1 MQMNLLRRPL
11 KNIATF
17 DIGMISWC
25 SVWMFL
31 FVTWAAPSGLLILAD
46 ADIDPFRFL
55 FSFDFLEVTKGELE
69 SLTLA
74 QVAVRNNLYPVLNI
88 GKVALWL
95 LLSISVLGFL
105 FQQPKGEND
114 NE

>member
-1 MQMNLLRRPL
+1 MNLWRRPL
-11 KNIATF
+11 KNIVTL

-31 FVTWAAPSGLLILAD
+31 FITWAAPSGLLILAD
-46 ADIDPFRFL
+46 ADIDPFKFL
-55 FSFDFLEVTKGELE
+55 FSFDFLEATKGDLE

-74 QVAVRNNLYPVLNI
+74 QVAVRNNLYPILNI
-88 GKVALWL
+88 GKVVIWL
-95 LLSISVLGFL
+95 FLSISVLGFL
-105 FQQPKGEND
+105 FKQPEGESD

>member
-1 MQMNLLRRPL
+1 MNLWRRPL
-11 KNIATF
+11 KNIVTL

-31 FVTWAAPSGLLILAD
+31 FVLWAAPSGLLILVGAD
-46 ADIDPFRFL
+46 MDPFRFL
-55 FSFDFLEVTKGELE
+55 FSFDFLEGTKGELE
-69 SLTLA
+69 NLTLA
-74 QVAVRNNLYPVLNI
+74 QVTQNNLYPILNI
-88 GKVALWL
+88 GKVVLWL

-105 FQQPKGEND
+105 FQQPKGESD